1 MNKPKITKILGGL
14 AIAVGLM
21 FSGWLIGVGGN
32 VNLNP
37 SIDSVAEQVAP
48 KTVSVM
54 FDFGDGTV
62 KTFTDIKFQKDK
74 VNVFEVLSVLSVDKK
89 IELAYKDYGGDLGI
103 FIQSINS
110 LPGEGTSDKWWQFW
124 VNNVYST
131 SGVSSY
137 YLNSGDVIGFKFTVL
152 RRILWVMEEQI

>member
-14 AIAVGLM
+14 VIVVGLM

-37 SIDSVAEQVAP
+37 VTDLVVEQVTP

-62 KTFTDIKFQKDK
+62 KTFTDIEIKKDK
-74 VNVFEVLSVLSVDKK
+74 ITLAEVLSVLYMEDK
-89 IELAYKDYGGDLGI
+89 IDLDYTDYGGDLGI
-103 FIQSINS
+103 FIQAIDSV
-110 LPGEGTSDKWWQFW
+110 PGEGASDKWWQFW

-137 YLNSGDVIGFKFTVL
+137 YLNSGDVIEFKFTKG
-152 RRILWVMEEQI
+152 Q